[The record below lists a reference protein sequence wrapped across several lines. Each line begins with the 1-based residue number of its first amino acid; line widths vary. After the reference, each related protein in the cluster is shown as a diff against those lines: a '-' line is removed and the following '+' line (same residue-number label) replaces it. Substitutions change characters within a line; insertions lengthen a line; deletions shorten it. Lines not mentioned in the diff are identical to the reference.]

1 MASRRGSKEPT
12 AGRQRGQSL
21 VEMAV
26 ALVVLVPLAAG
37 LGATADHSPPPA
49 DAQVCS
55 RAQPVQPIYASGVYA
70 DGVVAFEPSA
80 DADYPVDVVL
90 YRATKGAC
98 SKSRIDRYS
107 FEGAPPKVEAVFPYA
122 LRGQPRLFV
131 IVSWAVNHRGEGTY
145 GTLYQVYAY
154 GQDGKGGLVPDKTIA
169 DSDAMTGVEGQA
181 DGEPAHFSGKTPAEV
196 RRLVDTIMK

>member
-1 MASRRGSKEPT
+1 VFNRVC
-12 AGRQRGQSL
+12 L
-21 VEMAV
+21 W
-26 ALVVLVPLAAG
+26 LF
-37 LGATADHSPPPA
+37 LGAAPMAASASVSTTACPKA
-49 DAQVCS
+49 DAAHQV
-55 RAQPVQPIYASGVYA
+55 YASGVYA
-70 DGVVAFEPSA
+70 DGVVAFEPSS

-90 YRATKGAC
+90 YRATNGAC

-107 FEGAPPKVEAVFPYA
+107 FEGAPPKVEAAFPYP

-169 DSDAMTGVEGQA
+169 NSDAMTGVEGQA
-181 DGEPAHFSGKTPAEV
+181 DGEPTHFSGKTPAEV
-196 RRLVDTIMK
+196 RKLVDAMKN